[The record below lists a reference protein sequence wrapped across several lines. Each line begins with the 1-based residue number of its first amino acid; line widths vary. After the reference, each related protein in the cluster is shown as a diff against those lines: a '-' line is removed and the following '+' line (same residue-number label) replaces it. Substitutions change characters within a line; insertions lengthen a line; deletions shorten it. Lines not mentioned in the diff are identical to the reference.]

1 MRLIGDKLKAS
12 LLQDA
17 FQGKLTKQLP
27 EDGDA
32 RDLLKEIQAEKERL
46 VKEKKIKEEKPLPV
60 IKDREIPFDI
70 PRNWV
75 WVRFCEVL
83 DVRDG
88 THDTP
93 KYKNNGIPLITS
105 KNLKNNSIEFEDV
118 KFISEIDAKKIN
130 NRSKVDL
137 GDIIFAMIGSIGNP
151 VINTYSEYFCI
162 KNLALFKNFSR
173 KIESF
178 YLYFYLLF
186 AEKEMKQSAVGGV
199 QSFISLTSL
208 RKYIF
213 PLPPLAE
220 QRRIVD
226 KLKTAIEKT
235 DELKFFETKLSELEK
250 SFPNK
255 LKASLLQDAF
265 QGKLTKQLP
274 EDGDARDLLKEIKAE
289 KERLVKEKKIK
300 KEKPLPVIK
309 DEEILFDIPKN
320 WVWTR
325 LGNITY
331 NRGQKKPEKTFSYI
345 DISSIDNTKQKLKK
359 VLSIFEAN
367 ESPIRARKI
376 VKKGDVI
383 YSTVRPYLLNTC
395 IIDREIYPEPIAS
408 TGLAILC
415 TINPILCHYVFY
427 ILISPFFNIFVNDNK
442 NSKGVAYPAISET
455 NLNSGLVPLPPLAEQ
470 RRIVDKLKTAIEK
483 IESLNDSY
491 VKI

>member
-46 VKEKKIKEEKPLPV
+46 VKEKKIK
-60 IKDREIPFDI
+60 
-70 PRNWV
+70 
-75 WVRFCEVL
+75 
-83 DVRDG
+83 
-88 THDTP
+88 
-93 KYKNNGIPLITS
+93 
-105 KNLKNNSIEFEDV
+105 
-118 KFISEIDAKKIN
+118 
-130 NRSKVDL
+130 
-137 GDIIFAMIGSIGNP
+137 
-151 VINTYSEYFCI
+151 
-162 KNLALFKNFSR
+162 
-173 KIESF
+173 
-178 YLYFYLLF
+178 
-186 AEKEMKQSAVGGV
+186 
-199 QSFISLTSL
+199 
-208 RKYIF
+208 
-213 PLPPLAE
+213 
-220 QRRIVD
+220 
-226 KLKTAIEKT
+226 
-235 DELKFFETKLSELEK
+235 
-250 SFPNK
+250 
-255 LKASLLQDAF
+255 
-265 QGKLTKQLP
+265 
-274 EDGDARDLLKEIKAE
+274 
-289 KERLVKEKKIK
+289 

-309 DEEILFDIPKN
+309 DEEIPFDIPKN

-483 IESLNDSY
+483 IDELKFFETKLSELEKSFPNKLKASLLQDAFQGKLTKQLPEDGDARDLLKEIQAEKERLVKEKKIKEEKPLPVIKDKEIPFDIPKNWVWTRLGNITYNRGQKKPEKTFSYIDISSIDNTKQKLKKVLSIFEANESPIRARKIVKKGDVIYSTVRPYLLNTCIIDREIYPEPIASTGLAILCTINPILCHYVFYILISPFFNIFVNDNKNSKGVAYPAISETNLNSGLVPLPPLAEQRRIVDKLKTALEKIESLNDR
-491 VKI
+491 

>member
-46 VKEKKIKEEKPLPV
+46 VKEKKIKKEKPLPV
-60 IKDREIPFDI
+60 IKDEEIPFDI

-75 WVRFCEVL
+75 WVRFCQVL

-226 KLKTAIEKT
+226 KMKTAIEKT

-300 KEKPLPVIK
+300 EEKPLPVIK
-309 DEEILFDIPKN
+309 DKEMPFDIPRN

-325 LGNITY
+325 LGEVTNYGECRQVNKHNIGSHELIIELEDIEKNSY
-331 NRGQKKPEKTFSYI
+331 KILHKKFDRIPGSNKNRFKKNDVLYG
-345 DISSIDNTKQKLKK
+345 KL
-359 VLSIFEAN
+359 
-367 ESPIRARKI
+367 
-376 VKKGDVI
+376 
-383 YSTVRPYLLNTC
+383 RPYLRKCVIVDRDGYCSTE
-395 IIDREIYPEPIAS
+395 IIPINGYGRIDQKFIMYYM
-408 TGLAILC
+408 T
-415 TINPILCHYVFY
+415 
-427 ILISPFFNIFVNDNK
+427 SPFVDIRVNSLTHGMDMPRLGTRAALK
-442 NSKGVAYPAISET
+442 
-455 NLNSGLVPLPPLAEQ
+455 LLFPLPPVAEQ
-470 RRIVDKLKTAIEK
+470 RRILDKLKTALEK
-483 IESLNDSY
+483 IESLNES
-491 VKI
+491 